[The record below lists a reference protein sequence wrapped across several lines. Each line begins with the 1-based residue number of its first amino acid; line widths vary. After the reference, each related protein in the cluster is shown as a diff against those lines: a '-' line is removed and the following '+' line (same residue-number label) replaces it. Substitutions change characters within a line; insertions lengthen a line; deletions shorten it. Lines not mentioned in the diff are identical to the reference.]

1 MVKPI
6 MRSYSVH
13 SRALY
18 ILFPRLS
25 SPCKSAPES
34 VSVAVHPHRQ
44 DRKSHSSLLALSHNK
59 KEASIDDKKAEKK
72 KKKREPKHISTEC
85 HLRLCSLSGS
95 IFTVCR
101 SERAEHQ
108 EVQLCSAVFC

>member
-1 MVKPI
+1 
-6 MRSYSVH
+6 MRSYSAH

-18 ILFPRLS
+18 ILFPRLLLALWG
-25 SPCKSAPES
+25 KSAPES

-59 KEASIDDKKAEKK
+59 KEASIDDKKSGEKEK